1 MIRNIIFLFV
11 FYFGLIF
18 LLILFTPSLI
28 LPQYVVT
35 LGGKSLGYWTSFCLK
50 YIMGTK
56 IEIKGIENILSNQKY
71 FVASSHQSI
80 FETFYLQTIFNKPV
94 FILKKELT
102 RIPLFGWYLKKMG
115 CISIDRNKIS
125 KENLN
130 FSYEV
135 GKVIKNT
142 DKILIIFPQGTR
154 KSFDDRSKFKK
165 GFSRIY
171 NDLNIACLPVAIN
184 SGRVW
189 PKHGKLIPN
198 QKITVSILRILPPG
212 IEQNIL
218 INQVEQN
225 IYDELNRISW
235 EN

>member
-1 MIRNIIFLFV
+1 MVRNIFFLLV

-18 LLILFTPSLI
+18 LLVLFIPSLI
-28 LPQYVVT
+28 LPQYLVT
-35 LGGKSLGYWTSFCLK
+35 LGGKFLGYWTGFCLK

-56 IEIKGIENILSNQKY
+56 IEVKGIENISNNQKY

-80 FETFYLQTIFNKPV
+80 FETFFLQTIFDKPV

-102 RIPLFGWYLKKMG
+102 KIPLFGWYLKKMG

-130 FSYEV
+130 FSDEV
-135 GKVIKNT
+135 GKVIKDT

-189 PKHGKLIPN
+189 PKHGKLISN
-198 QKITVSILRILPPG
+198 QKITVSILSIIPPG
-212 IEQNIL
+212 IEQNRL

-225 IYDELNRISW
+225 IYDELKKTS
-235 EN
+235 

>member
-198 QKITVSILRILPPG
+198 QKITVSILEIIPPG
-212 IEQNIL
+212 IEQNRL
-218 INQVEQN
+218 TNQVEQN
-225 IYDELNRISW
+225 VYDELKKIS
-235 EN
+235 

>member
-11 FYFGLIF
+11 FYFGLLF
-18 LLILFTPSLI
+18 LLILFIPSLM

-35 LGGKSLGYWTSFCLK
+35 LGGKFLGYWTAFCLK

-56 IEIKGIENILSNQKY
+56 IEVKGIENISNNQKY

-80 FETFYLQTIFNKPV
+80 FETFFLHTIFDKPV

-102 RIPLFGWYLKKMG
+102 KIPLFGWYLKKMG

-130 FSYEV
+130 FSDEV
-135 GKVIKNT
+135 GKVINNT

-171 NDLNIACLPVAIN
+171 SDLNIACLPIAIN
-184 SGRVW
+184 SGKVW
-189 PKHGKLIPN
+189 PKNGKLIPN
-198 QKITVSILRILPPG
+198 QKITVSILNMLPPG
-212 IEQNIL
+212 IEQNEL
-218 INQVEQN
+218 ANQVEQI
-225 IYDELNRISW
+225 IYNELDKNS
-235 EN
+235 

>member
-1 MIRNIIFLFV
+1 MLRNIIFLFV

-18 LLILFTPSLI
+18 LLILFAPSLI
-28 LPQYVVT
+28 LPQYAVV
-35 LGGKSLGYWTSFCLK
+35 LGGKFLGNWTGFCLK

-56 IEIKGIENILSNQKY
+56 IEIKGIENISSEQKY

-80 FETFYLQTIFNKPV
+80 FETFFLQTIFDKPV

-102 RIPLFGWYLKKMG
+102 KIPLFGWYLKKIG
-115 CISIDRNKIS
+115 CIAIDRNRIS
-125 KENLN
+125 KDNLN
-130 FSYEV
+130 FSDEV
-135 GKVIKNT
+135 SKVIKDT

-165 GFSRIY
+165 GFARIY

-184 SGRVW
+184 SGKVW
-189 PKHGKLIPN
+189 PKHGKLVPN
-198 QKITVSILRILPPG
+198 QKITVSILNIFPPG
-212 IEQNIL
+212 IEQNML

-225 IYDELNRISW
+225 IYYELNKIS
-235 EN
+235 

>member
-18 LLILFTPSLI
+18 LLILFIPSLI
-28 LPQYVVT
+28 LPQYIVI
-35 LGGKSLGYWTSFCLK
+35 LGGRFLGYWAGFCLK
-50 YIMGTK
+50 YMMGTK
-56 IEIKGIENILSNQKY
+56 IEVKGIENISNNQKY

-80 FETFYLQTIFNKPV
+80 FETFFLQTIFDKPV
-94 FILKKELT
+94 FILKRELIK
-102 RIPLFGWYLKKMG
+102 IPLFGWYLKKMG

-130 FSYEV
+130 FSDEV

-184 SGRVW
+184 SGKVW
-189 PKHGKLIPN
+189 PKKGFKNTNRI
-198 QKITVSILRILPPG
+198 ITVSILKSIPAGLPKEEFLKIL
-212 IEQNIL
+212 EK
-218 INQVEQN
+218 N
-225 IYDELNRISW
+225 IYSELDFLN
-235 EN
+235 